1 MASGRARACAISASS
16 AATAASST
24 CSTFASS
31 TAASNSAP
39 AATTAPPP
47 PRGGGQGGGGE
58 EVCIKSDAA
67 VIERYM
73 LLSIARNTSALRV
86 KKSSWSF
93 VATEVAAGSLD
104 S

>member
-16 AATAASST
+16 AATAASSAG
-24 CSTFASS
+24 STFASS

-58 EVCIKSDAA
+58 EVCINDAA